1 MSKLLPVRKY
11 SMESQEPSHQFYLYY
26 LGDGSLNATGA
37 AGTSAS
43 SIPVEV
49 DASAAVQASVIGADP
64 GEIQPEPCG
73 PTASVDE
80 LIIPP
85 SLSYSP
91 FATPQEDPVSDANL
105 SAVETSVLGVTALMA
120 EMGDDSVNSLDR
132 SGVEV
137 AHADL

>member
-1 MSKLLPVRKY
+1 MY
-11 SMESQEPSHQFYLYY
+11 F

-49 DASAAVQASVIGADP
+49 DASAVVQASVIGTVT
-64 GEIQPEPCG
+64 GEIQPGPCG
-73 PTASVDE
+73 PTASVDK
-80 LIIPP
+80 LTFPP
-85 SLSYSP
+85 PMCYSP
-91 FATPQEDPVSDANL
+91 FATSQEEPVSDANL